1 MHRIGAA
8 IPGGHTTWRREPRR
22 TERDANVARER
33 HDGNNTRAMRMLVSV
48 FLIACGVT
56 GVAAQQP
63 AAPALMQEP
72 QMLLL
77 WPGGAPGALG
87 QDDPD
92 KPAITVYMPSNT
104 TGPMTAVIVAPGGS
118 YTRLSMN
125 NEGRAP
131 ANYLNSLGIAAFV
144 LRYRLGPR
152 YHHPIE
158 LGDAQ
163 RAIRTVRSRAAE
175 WHIAAD
181 RIGIMGFS
189 AGGHLASSAS
199 THFDAGHDSAADPI
213 DRVSSR
219 PDFAVLGYPVI
230 SLVEPFTHQGSKT
243 NLLGEHPDP
252 ALARS
257 LSSESQVTASTP
269 PAFIYQ
275 TNADTTVPAENAV
288 AYYLALRKAGVP
300 AELHVFRN
308 GAHGT
313 GLAQQDPALAEW
325 PRLLAN
331 WLRVSGL
338 LK

>member
-1 MHRIGAA
+1 M
-8 IPGGHTTWRREPRR
+8 
-22 TERDANVARER
+22 
-33 HDGNNTRAMRMLVSV
+33 RALLSLFLLAFAVSS
-48 FLIACGVT
+48 
-56 GVAAQQP
+56 AAQPP
-63 AAPALMQEP
+63 AAPPLMQEP
-72 QMLLL
+72 QTILL
-77 WPGGAPGALG
+77 WPAGAPGALG
-87 QDDPD
+87 QDDRD
-92 KPAITVYMPSNT
+92 KPAITVYMPSVT
-104 TGPMTAVIVAPGGS
+104 TGPMTAVIIAPGGS
-118 YTRLSMN
+118 YARLSMN
-125 NEGRAP
+125 NEGRLP
-131 ANYLNSLGIAAFV
+131 AAYLNSLGIAAFV
-144 LRYRLGPR
+144 LRYRLGPA

-199 THFDAGHDSAADPI
+199 THVDAGTADAVDPI

-230 SLVEPFTHQGSKT
+230 SFVEPFTHQGSKT

-257 LSSESQVTASTP
+257 LSSETQVTASTP
-269 PAFIYQ
+269 PTFIYH
-275 TNADTTVPAENAV
+275 TNADTVVPVENAI
-288 AYYLALRKAGVP
+288 AYFLALRKAAVP
-300 AELHVFRN
+300 AEMHVFRD
-308 GAHGT
+308 GPHGS

-331 WLRVSGL
+331 WLRVGGF